1 MSLAPKSFRYEVDA
15 STGVATI
22 TLDRPDRL
30 NALTFEVYEELRDT
44 FVALSDVPEVRAV
57 LITGAGRA
65 FCTGGDVE
73 DIIGALFDRDYP
85 GLLRFTR
92 LTGSLIGAI
101 RRCTKPVV
109 AALNGTVAGAGAVI
123 AAACD
128 VRIANQYAKIGFLF
142 TKVGLAGADMGAA
155 WLLPRLVGQGR
166 ATEILMLGDFVSP
179 ADALAMGLYNRV
191 VDGDE
196 VGAEARRWA
205 ERLAQGPSLALGLT
219 KELLNREAS
228 VDLDTGLELEA
239 QVQAVCMQDPNFREF
254 YESFR
259 AKRPPVFK

>member
-1 MSLAPKSFRYEVDA
+1 MELTTIQFERAD
-15 STGVATI
+15 GVATI

-44 FVALSDVPEVRAV
+44 FVALSDVSEVRAV
-57 LITGAGRA
+57 VITGAGRA

-92 LTGSLIGAI
+92 LTGSLIGSI
-101 RRCTKPVV
+101 RRCAKPVV

-179 ADALAMGLYNRV
+179 ADALGMGLYNRV

-196 VGAEARRWA
+196 VAAEARRWA
-205 ERLAQGPSLALGLT
+205 ERLAQGPSLAQGLT